1 MTTTNQTETLTANE
15 TALINIEK
23 KVYGILC
30 SVEGTLNKAEADRLY
45 ELRQLCGKKYD
56 VACRVWRSL

>member
-1 MTTTNQTETLTANE
+1 MTTPNQALTADE
-15 TALINIEK
+15 TALMNIEK

-56 VACRVWRSL
+56 AACRVWRAL